1 MPIRPELPNLE
12 DLSAAELRSLVV
24 SLLGTVAQLE
34 AKVAAL
40 SEEIARLKR
49 LKGRPN
55 LKPSGMEKGTDTP
68 PAPSGGTGRPKRR
81 DPQPPKSARLI
92 VDEDRVVPLAPQPGW
107 RFKGFKFYTVQDL
120 VVETRVV
127 RYWRPCYRTPEGRLV
142 IAPLPPEVT
151 GHFGANL
158 VRFLLSQHYQCRVTM
173 PLLHQ
178 QLRDV
183 GILISSGQISNL
195 LTKGHEAFHTEKA
208 AVKQA
213 GLETARWISVDDTGA
228 RHLGINGVTTQIG
241 DDRFTSFDTVASK
254 SRLMFLMTLRGAF
267 QDYVINPAA
276 LIYLHE
282 QDAPAF
288 LIERLMAH
296 DGRQFADEDVWT
308 DHLIALGI
316 TGAKAVR
323 LASEAAVAGSLD
335 HHGLLPDAVI
345 VSDGAGQFDVLRH
358 GLCWIHAER
367 LIHRLVTVTEEQR
380 AAVALVR
387 HLIWWF
393 YRDLKLYRT
402 DPSTRARASL
412 KARFDRLF
420 TRTTGFAELDELLA
434 RLQVRKAELLVTL
447 ERPEVPLN
455 TNSSE
460 QDVRDP
466 VTIRK
471 ISGGTRGED
480 GRRCRDTFLS
490 LKKTCQKNAI
500 SFWDYLGDRLG
511 IATQTIRHLP
521 DIIRERAAY
530 PSARAPPIFGYLR
543 IRPRSGPAAPESG
556 RPPARPPRPA
566 NPSAPAGSGTVSG
579 HRSGN
584 CRFQGS
590 DNTRRPAALRPG
602 ASC

>member
-1 MPIRPELPNLE
+1 MPEGK
-12 DLSAAELRSLVV
+12 LVV
-24 SLLGTVAQLE
+24 
-34 AKVAAL
+34 
-40 SEEIARLKR
+40 
-49 LKGRPN
+49 
-55 LKPSGMEKGTDTP
+55 
-68 PAPSGGTGRPKRR
+68 
-81 DPQPPKSARLI
+81 
-92 VDEDRVVPLAPQPGW
+92 
-107 RFKGFKFYTVQDL
+107 
-120 VVETRVV
+120 
-127 RYWRPCYRTPEGRLV
+127 
-142 IAPLPPEVT
+142 APLPPEVT

-178 QLRDV
+178 QLQDV
-183 GILISSGQISNL
+183 GILISTGQISNL

-228 RHLGINGVTTQIG
+228 RHLGVNGVTTQVG

-276 LIYLHE
+276 LLYLHE
-282 QDAPAF
+282 HDAPET
-288 LIERLMAH
+288 LIDRLVEP
-296 DGRQFADEDVWT
+296 DDRVFADEDVWT
-308 DHLIALGI
+308 DHLITLGI

-323 LASEAAVAGSLD
+323 LASEAALAGSLD
-335 HHGLLPDAVI
+335 HHGLLQDAVI

-387 HLIWWF
+387 HLIWWL

-402 DPSTRARASL
+402 DPSARARASL

-434 RLQVRKAELLVTL
+434 RLQLRKAELLVTL

-460 QDVRDP
+460 RDVRDP

-471 ISGGTRGED
+471 ISGSTRAED
-480 GRRCRDTFLS
+480 GRRCRDTFLA

-500 SFWDYLGDRLG
+500 SFWAFLGDRLG
-511 IATQTIRHLP
+511 ITVHGIAHLP
-521 DIIRERAAY
+521 DLIRQRAA
-530 PSARAPPIFGYLR
+530 PKP
-543 IRPRSGPAAPESG
+543 
-556 RPPARPPRPA
+556 
-566 NPSAPAGSGTVSG
+566 V
-579 HRSGN
+579 
-584 CRFQGS
+584 
-590 DNTRRPAALRPG
+590 
-602 ASC
+602 

>member
-1 MPIRPELPNLE
+1 MTIRPALPNLE

-24 SLLGTVAQLE
+24 SLLESVAQLE

-40 SEEIARLKR
+40 TEENAR
-49 LKGRPN
+49 LKGRPT
-55 LKPSGMEKGTDTP
+55 LKPSGMEKGTDPSP
-68 PAPSGGTGRPKRR
+68 PPSGRAGQRQRR
-81 DPQPPKSARLI
+81 REPRPPKSARLI

-127 RYWRPCYRTPEGRLV
+127 RYWRPCYRTPEGRLI

-158 VRFLLSQHYQCRVTM
+158 VRYLLSQHYQCRVTM

-178 QLRDV
+178 QLQDL
-183 GILISSGQISNL
+183 GILISAGQISNL
-195 LTKGHEAFHTEKA
+195 LTKGHDAFHAEKA

-241 DDRFTSFDTVASK
+241 DDRFDTVAAK
-254 SRLMFLMTLRGAF
+254 SRLMFLMTLRGEF
-267 QDYVINPAA
+267 QDYVINAAA

-296 DGRQFADEDVWT
+296 DGRVFADEDAWT

-335 HHGLLPDAVI
+335 HHGLLQDAVI

-367 LIHRLVTVTEEQR
+367 LIHRLVPVTEAQR

-402 DPSTRARASL
+402 DPSARARASL
-412 KARFDRLF
+412 KARFDRIF

-434 RLQVRKAELLVTL
+434 RLKLRKAELLVTL

-460 QDVRDP
+460 RDVRDP
-466 VTIRK
+466 VTLRK
-471 ISGGTRGED
+471 ISGGTRAED

-490 LKKTCQKNAI
+490 IKKTCQKNAI
-500 SFWDYLGDRLG
+500 SFWAYLGDRLG
-511 IATQTIRHLP
+511 ITAHGIAHLP
-521 DIIRERAAY
+521 DLIRQRAA
-530 PSARAPPIFGYLR
+530 PK
-543 IRPRSGPAAPESG
+543 
-556 RPPARPPRPA
+556 
-566 NPSAPAGSGTVSG
+566 
-579 HRSGN
+579 
-584 CRFQGS
+584 
-590 DNTRRPAALRPG
+590 PG
-602 ASC
+602 

>member
-1 MPIRPELPNLE
+1 MTIRPELPNLE

-24 SLLGTVAQLE
+24 SLLETVAQLE
-34 AKVAAL
+34 TKVAAL
-40 SEEIARLKR
+40 TEENTRLKG

-55 LKPSGMEKGTDTP
+55 LKPSGMEKGTDP
-68 PAPSGGTGRPKRR
+68 SPAASGKAGQRQRR
-81 DPQPPKSARLI
+81 REPRPPKSARLI

-158 VRFLLSQHYQCRVTM
+158 VRYLLSQHYQCRVTM
-173 PLLHQ
+173 PLLRQ

-183 GILISSGQISNL
+183 GILISAGQISNL
-195 LTKGHEAFHTEKA
+195 LTKGHEAFHAEKA

-241 DDRFTSFDTVASK
+241 DDRFTSFDTVAAK
-254 SRLMFLMTLRGAF
+254 SRLMFLMTLRGGF
-267 QDYVINPAA
+267 QDYVINAAA

-288 LIERLMAH
+288 LIERLTAH
-296 DGRQFADEDVWT
+296 DGRQFAGEDAWT

-316 TGAKAVR
+316 TGATAVR
-323 LASEAAVAGSLD
+323 LASEAAGSLD

-367 LIHRLVTVTEEQR
+367 LIHRLVTVTEAQR

-471 ISGGTRGED
+471 ISGSTRGED

-490 LKKTCQKNAI
+490 IKKTCQKNAI
-500 SFWDYLGDRLG
+500 SFWAFLGDRLG
-511 IATQTIRHLP
+511 ITVHGIAHLP
-521 DIIRERAAY
+521 DLIRQRAA
-530 PSARAPPIFGYLR
+530 PK
-543 IRPRSGPAAPESG
+543 
-556 RPPARPPRPA
+556 
-566 NPSAPAGSGTVSG
+566 
-579 HRSGN
+579 
-584 CRFQGS
+584 
-590 DNTRRPAALRPG
+590 PG
-602 ASC
+602 

>member
-1 MPIRPELPNLE
+1 MTIRPELPNLE

-24 SLLGTVAQLE
+24 SLLETVAQLE

-40 SEEIARLKR
+40 TEENTRLKG

-55 LKPSGMEKGTDTP
+55 LKPSGMEKGTDPSP
-68 PAPSGGTGRPKRR
+68 PPSGKAAQRQRR
-81 DPQPPKSARLI
+81 RQPRPPKSARLI

-127 RYWRPCYRTPEGRLV
+127 RYWRPCYRTPEGKLI
-142 IAPLPPEVT
+142 IAPLPLEVT

-158 VRFLLSQHYQCRVTM
+158 VRYLLSQHYQCRVTM

-178 QLRDV
+178 QLQDL
-183 GILISSGQISNL
+183 GILISAGQISNL
-195 LTKGHEAFHTEKA
+195 LTKGHDAFHAEKA
-208 AVKQA
+208 ALKQA

-228 RHLGINGVTTQIG
+228 RHLGSNGVTTQVG

-254 SRLMFLMTLRGAF
+254 SRLMFLMTLRGEF
-267 QDYVINPAA
+267 QDYVINAAA

-288 LIERLMAH
+288 LIERLLAH
-296 DGRQFADEDVWT
+296 DGRVFADEDAWT
-308 DHLIALGI
+308 DHLIAIGI

-335 HHGLLPDAVI
+335 HHGLLQDAVI
-345 VSDGAGQFDVLRH
+345 VSDGAGQFDVFRH

-367 LIHRLVTVTEEQR
+367 LIHRLVPVTEAQR

-387 HLIWWF
+387 HLIWWL
-393 YRDLKLYRT
+393 YRDLKLHRAN
-402 DPSTRARASL
+402 PSARAKASL

-420 TRTTGFAELDELLA
+420 GRTTGFAELDAALA
-434 RLQVRKAELLVTL
+434 RLKLRKSELLIAL

-471 ISGGTRGED
+471 ISGGTRSDD

-500 SFWDYLGDRLG
+500 SFWAYLGDRLG
-511 IATQTIRHLP
+511 ITAHGIAHLP
-521 DIIRERAAY
+521 DLIRQRAA
-530 PSARAPPIFGYLR
+530 PK
-543 IRPRSGPAAPESG
+543 
-556 RPPARPPRPA
+556 
-566 NPSAPAGSGTVSG
+566 
-579 HRSGN
+579 
-584 CRFQGS
+584 
-590 DNTRRPAALRPG
+590 PG
-602 ASC
+602 

>member
-1 MPIRPELPNLE
+1 MTIRPALPNLE

-24 SLLGTVAQLE
+24 SLLESVAQLE

-40 SEEIARLKR
+40 TEENARLKG
-49 LKGRPN
+49 LKGRPT
-55 LKPSGMEKGTDTP
+55 LKPSGMEKGTDPSP
-68 PAPSGGTGRPKRR
+68 PPSGKAGCRQRR
-81 DPQPPKSARLI
+81 REPRRPKSARLI
-92 VDEDRVVPLAPQPGW
+92 VDEERVVPLAPQPGW
-107 RFKGFKFYTVQDL
+107 RFKGFKVYTVQDL

-127 RYWRPCYRTPEGRLV
+127 RYWRPCYRTPEGKLI

-158 VRFLLSQHYQCRVTM
+158 VRYLLSQHYQCRVTM

-178 QLRDV
+178 QLQDL
-183 GILISSGQISNL
+183 GILISAGQISNL
-195 LTKGHEAFHTEKA
+195 LTKGHEAFHAEKA
-208 AVKQA
+208 AVKRV

-228 RHLGINGVTTQIG
+228 RHLGLNGLTTRIG

-254 SRLMFLMTLRGAF
+254 SRLMFLMTLRGTF

-276 LIYLHE
+276 LLYLHE
-282 QDAPAF
+282 QDAPETLIDR
-288 LIERLMAH
+288 LIEPDDRV
-296 DGRQFADEDVWT
+296 FADEDVWT

-316 TGAKAVR
+316 PGAKAVR

-335 HHGLLPDAVI
+335 HHGLLQDAVI
-345 VSDGAGQFDVLRH
+345 VSDGAGQFDVFRH

-367 LIHRLVTVTEEQR
+367 LIHRLVTVTEQQR

-393 YRDLKLYRT
+393 YRDLKLYRI
-402 DPSTRARASL
+402 DPSARARASL
-412 KARFDRLF
+412 KARFDRIF
-420 TRTTGFAELDELLA
+420 TRTTGFAGLDELLA
-434 RLQVRKAELLVTL
+434 RLKRRKAELLVTL

-466 VTIRK
+466 VTLRK
-471 ISGGTRGED
+471 ISGSTRSED

-500 SFWDYLGDRLG
+500 SWAYLGDRLG
-511 IATQTIRHLP
+511 ITAHGIAPLP
-521 DIIRERAAY
+521 DLIRQRAA
-530 PSARAPPIFGYLR
+530 PKP
-543 IRPRSGPAAPESG
+543 
-556 RPPARPPRPA
+556 
-566 NPSAPAGSGTVSG
+566 V
-579 HRSGN
+579 
-584 CRFQGS
+584 
-590 DNTRRPAALRPG
+590 
-602 ASC
+602 

>member
-1 MPIRPELPNLE
+1 MPIGPELPNLE
-12 DLSAAELRSLVV
+12 DLCAAELRSLVV

-55 LKPSGMEKGTDTP
+55 LKPSGMEKGTDPP

-81 DPQPPKSARLI
+81 DPRPPKSARLI
-92 VDEDRVVPLAPQPGW
+92 IDEDRVVPLAPQPGW

-178 QLRDV
+178 QLQDV
-183 GILISSGQISNL
+183 GILISTGQISNL

-267 QDYVINPAA
+267 QDSVINAAA
-276 LIYLHE
+276 LLYLHE
-282 QDAPAF
+282 HDASEALIDR
-288 LIERLMAH
+288 LIEH
-296 DGRQFADEDVWT
+296 DDRVFADEDVWT

-335 HHGLLPDAVI
+335 HHGLLQDAVI

-402 DPSTRARASL
+402 DPSARARASL
-412 KARFDRLF
+412 KARFDRIF

-434 RLQVRKAELLVTL
+434 RLQMRKAELLVTL

-471 ISGGTRGED
+471 ISGSTRAED

-500 SFWDYLGDRLG
+500 SFWAFLGDRLG
-511 IATQTIRHLP
+511 ITVHGIAHLP
-521 DIIRERAAY
+521 DLIRQRAA
-530 PSARAPPIFGYLR
+530 PKP
-543 IRPRSGPAAPESG
+543 
-556 RPPARPPRPA
+556 
-566 NPSAPAGSGTVSG
+566 V
-579 HRSGN
+579 
-584 CRFQGS
+584 
-590 DNTRRPAALRPG
+590 
-602 ASC
+602 

>member
-1 MPIRPELPNLE
+1 MTKTSIDTDL
-12 DLSAAELRSLVV
+12 DHLSAAELRCLVID
-24 SLLGTVAQLE
+24 LLGTVATLE
-34 AKVAAL
+34 GRVAEL
-40 SEEIARLKR
+40 TEEIARLKG
-49 LKGRPN
+49 LKGRPK
-55 LKPSGMEKGTDTP
+55 LTPSGLEKGTNTEE
-68 PAPSGGTGRPKRR
+68 PSPSVSKPQRRRGRRQR
-81 DPQPPKSARLI
+81 SLPKSARLI
-92 VDEDRVVPLAPQPGW
+92 IDEDRVVPLEVGPGW
-107 RFKGFKFYTVQDL
+107 RFRGYKRYTVQEL
-120 VVETRVV
+120 MVEVRVV
-127 RYWRPCYRTPEGRLV
+127 RYWRPCYQAPDGQLV
-142 IAPLPPEVT
+142 IAPLPPEVR
-151 GHFGANL
+151 GHFGPNL
-158 VRFLLSQHYQCRVTM
+158 MRYLVSQHYQCRVTM
-173 PLLHQ
+173 PLLRQ
-178 QLRDV
+178 QLNDV
-183 GILISSGQISNL
+183 GILISAGQISNL
-195 LTKGHEAFHTEKA
+195 LTKGHDAFHAEKA

-276 LIYLHE
+276 LLYLHE
-282 QDAPAF
+282 HDAPETLIDR
-288 LIERLMAH
+288 LIEPDDRV
-296 DGRQFADEDVWT
+296 FADEDVWT

-316 TGAKAVR
+316 TGTKAVR

-335 HHGLLPDAVI
+335 HHGLLQDAVI

-402 DPSTRARASL
+402 DPSARARASL
-412 KARFDRLF
+412 KARFDRIF

-434 RLQVRKAELLVTL
+434 RLQLRKAELLVTL

-460 QDVRDP
+460 RDVRDP
-466 VTIRK
+466 VTVRK
-471 ISGGTRGED
+471 ISGGTRSED

-511 IATQTIRHLP
+511 IATKTIRHLP

-530 PSARAPPIFGYLR
+530 PSA
-543 IRPRSGPAAPESG
+543 
-556 RPPARPPRPA
+556 
-566 NPSAPAGSGTVSG
+566 
-579 HRSGN
+579 
-584 CRFQGS
+584 
-590 DNTRRPAALRPG
+590 
-602 ASC
+602 

>member
-1 MPIRPELPNLE
+1 M
-12 DLSAAELRSLVV
+12 
-24 SLLGTVAQLE
+24 
-34 AKVAAL
+34 
-40 SEEIARLKR
+40 
-49 LKGRPN
+49 
-55 LKPSGMEKGTDTP
+55 
-68 PAPSGGTGRPKRR
+68 
-81 DPQPPKSARLI
+81 
-92 VDEDRVVPLAPQPGW
+92 
-107 RFKGFKFYTVQDL
+107 
-120 VVETRVV
+120 VETRVV
-127 RYWRPCYRTPEGRLV
+127 RYWRPCYQTPEGQLV

-158 VRFLLSQHYQCRVTM
+158 VRYLLSQHYQCRVTM

-178 QLRDV
+178 QLQDV
-183 GILISSGQISNL
+183 GILISAGQISNL
-195 LTKGHEAFHTEKA
+195 LTKGHDAFHAEKA

-282 QDAPAF
+282 HDAPETLIDR
-288 LIERLMAH
+288 LIEPDDRV
-296 DGRQFADEDVWT
+296 FADEDVWT

-335 HHGLLPDAVI
+335 HHGLLQDAVI

-402 DPSTRARASL
+402 DPSARARASL
-412 KARFDRLF
+412 KARFDRIF

-434 RLQVRKAELLVTL
+434 RLKLRKAELLVTL

-466 VTIRK
+466 VTLRK
-471 ISGGTRGED
+471 ISGGTRARTAD
-480 GRRCRDTFLS
+480 DAAIPSCRSRKPARRTPSPSGTISATASASPQKPSATCRTSFVSVPPIPQPDRHQFLS
-490 LKKTCQKNAI
+490 IHRFLALASTSKSAHARCSDT
-500 SFWDYLGDRLG
+500 SRLT
-511 IATQTIRHLP
+511 AWFHMRW
-521 DIIRERAAY
+521 EW
-530 PSARAPPIFGYLR
+530 ARRSLTF
-543 IRPRSGPAAPESG
+543 RPR
-556 RPPARPPRPA
+556 
-566 NPSAPAGSGTVSG
+566 V
-579 HRSGN
+579 
-584 CRFQGS
+584 
-590 DNTRRPAALRPG
+590 LRT
-602 ASC
+602 A